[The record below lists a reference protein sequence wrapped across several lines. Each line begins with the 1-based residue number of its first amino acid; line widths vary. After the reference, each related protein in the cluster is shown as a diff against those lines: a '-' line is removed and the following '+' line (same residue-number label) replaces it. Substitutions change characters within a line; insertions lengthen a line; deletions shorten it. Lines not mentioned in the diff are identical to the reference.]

1 MRKLLIPLVIVLT
14 LIIVAC
20 AVADPNDIPIENEK
34 LTIKLDISEEIK
46 EEKLTVN
53 VALRIDDSF
62 GINIPLSR
70 KVLKHI
76 RQLLQH
82 IM

>member
-46 EEKLTVN
+46 EEGGNCKTQYSPRKN
-53 VALRIDDSF
+53 ESIC
-62 GINIPLSR
+62 NPL
-70 KVLKHI
+70 V
-76 RQLLQH
+76 
-82 IM
+82 

>member
-20 AVADPNDIPIENEK
+20 AVADPNDIPVENEK

-46 EEKLTVN
+46 EEDIK
-53 VALRIDDSF
+53 IKSF
-62 GINIPLSR
+62 SAPCCWIGIKKYI
-70 KVLKHI
+70 
-76 RQLLQH
+76 
-82 IM
+82 

>member
-20 AVADPNDIPIENEK
+20 SVADPNDIPIENEE

-46 EEKLTVN
+46 EEKN
-53 VALRIDDSF
+53 
-62 GINIPLSR
+62 LSNKR
-70 KVLKHI
+70 G
-76 RQLLQH
+76 
-82 IM
+82 